1 LFCRGTTPYAQV
13 LRVARDVNVQPAQR
27 CVRISGR
34 LLRLL
39 QGRRGRRGRRERE
52 RGRASVPVVQA
63 DA

>member
-1 LFCRGTTPYAQV
+1 
-13 LRVARDVNVQPAQR
+13 
-27 CVRISGR
+27 
-34 LLRLL
+34 LRLL